1 MSTTAKRPF
10 FVKIAVASSVCL
22 LCCGFS
28 VAQAQK
34 SDPTLKLIA
43 NAWAKHQAAVKTIKL
58 VWRQEGTYVGL
69 RAQLAAVSV
78 AKGGEAKPLEKKSP
92 TTYETV
98 FTLFLD
104 GDSYSMA
111 TDVYDPRGL
120 ALNTGVAGIFTHEKS
135 ILKGGEYQHY
145 SAATREGRRGFV
157 QLGLADRF
165 RDTERSDV
173 RPVMFT
179 LRPLSPK
186 LGSIDLTTY
195 HVAEGRPSVNGV
207 SCLLL
212 EPTNV
217 EGVRTSY
224 WVDPARE
231 YLILHSI
238 RARNDRFSVT
248 TDVEYDQHP
257 ALGWIPKRWDV
268 VTASQNRPD
277 FGSTIHAHV
286 LKAIVNEPI
295 APAEFTLGNLPVGT
309 DVRDNRSGR
318 LIESRVLEPDR

>member
-1 MSTTAKRPF
+1 MSRTAKRPF

-22 LCCGFS
+22 LCCGLS

-34 SDPTLKLIA
+34 SDPTVKLIA
-43 NAWAKHQAAVKTIKL
+43 SAWAKHQAAVKTIKL
-58 VWRQEGTYVGL
+58 VWRQEGTYPGL
-69 RAQLAAVSV
+69 RESLAALSV
-78 AKGGEAKPLEKKSP
+78 AKGGEAKPMEKSSP

-104 GDSYSMA
+104 GDAFSMT

-135 ILKGGEYQHY
+135 ILKGGEYQY
-145 SAATREGRRGFV
+145 YAPAAREGRRGFV
-157 QLGLADRF
+157 KLGLAERF

-173 RPVMFT
+173 RPVMFA

-195 HVAEGRPSVNGV
+195 RVGAGRPSVNGI

-212 EPTNV
+212 EPTKV
-217 EGVRTSY
+217 EAVRTSY
-224 WVDPARE
+224 WVDPARD
-231 YLILHSI
+231 YLILQSI
-238 RARNDRFSVT
+238 CARKQLTVT
-248 TDVEYDQHP
+248 TDIEYDQHP

-268 VTASQNRPD
+268 VTTSRNRPNS
-277 FGSTIHAHV
+277 GSTIHAHV